1 MTPRAA
7 LLLMTAGSLAPRC
20 CLIRPSCAVL
30 LNDINIGIRYFWHV
44 FAALQTGS
52 PRSPRCILVEDVL
65 EHLSCGLCRGPVAS
79 SLILSCSHLF
89 CGDCLWQHL
98 QKRQSCPTCS
108 MALRA
113 VPVRCLA
120 MDKVAASIVPSLPQ
134 QQQQQYAKR
143 SKDGQC
149 TADKVRQAG
158 CVQDSGNHNSCGML
172 QGLAL
177 LLKFAQFTDD
187 CSTSFLVMI
196 SHRVASQ

>member
-1 MTPRAA
+1 MFSGKCT
-7 LLLMTAGSLAPRC
+7 
-20 CLIRPSCAVL
+20 
-30 LNDINIGIRYFWHV
+30 
-44 FAALQTGS
+44 AALQTGS

-143 SKDGQC
+143 YKDGQC
-149 TADKVRQAG
+149 TADKVSLQLACQHTSGSSHVVQRQADHTENRSTFPITCPCHAAVLCYSPT
-158 CVQDSGNHNSCGML
+158 CVYVG
-172 QGLAL
+172 A
-177 LLKFAQFTDD
+177 
-187 CSTSFLVMI
+187 
-196 SHRVASQ
+196 